1 MLLLTYVIH
10 DETRGINVI
19 STYPIE
25 KILTISA
32 REYVE
37 MVGKE
42 LEDFTPCG
50 VTFGADSF
58 EYNRDM
64 KSLASKIDEKFE
76 VVVGL
81 QTVLSV
87 SAYMDN
93 RGTKNKEETVLF
105 IGTALIPKN
114 KA

>member
-1 MLLLTYVIH
+1 M
-10 DETRGINVI
+10 I

-42 LEDFTPCG
+42 LADFTPYG
-50 VTFGADSF
+50 VTFGSDSF
-58 EYNRDM
+58 EYNRDNM
-64 KSLASKIDEKFE
+64 RTLAREIPDESE

-87 SAYMDN
+87 SAYLDG
-93 RGTKNKEETVLF
+93 RGTKCKKEVVLF
-105 IGTALIPKN
+105 IGTALIPKD